1 MRGSSG
7 YAIAEVLVAC
17 VIISISFIELSGAI
31 SKIMRSANQTVL
43 MGKSISVAHST
54 MEKVMAQSFDEKG
67 SEAGGY
73 ALEFDGTDEYL
84 DCGDVTVINGAS
96 ALTISGWMHPD
107 MDSGNDIIFSKVF
120 ASQQFNRLLN
130 CICYFIGW
138 KFNYLVI

>member
-43 MGKSISVAHST
+43 MCKSISVAHST
-54 MEKVMAQSFDEKG
+54 MEEVMAQSFDAKG

-73 ALEFDGTDEYL
+73 ALQFDGIDDYT
-84 DCGDVTVINGAS
+84 CNQHFSNGVT
-96 ALTISGWMHPD
+96 
-107 MDSGNDIIFSKVF
+107 
-120 ASQQFNRLLN
+120 
-130 CICYFIGW
+130 
-138 KFNYLVI
+138 